1 MSVTSIKAFIGEPG
15 TGKTYNLT
23 HMVNGLLENGESV
36 YIMNPTKSARNNVR
50 KAFKEL
56 MQNDEMQYDNYVR
69 AFKSTNVLHGFAE
82 SPSNNIFIDESAM
95 VDLSAF
101 YSLLYGVIG
110 MEDVHI
116 YLFGDMKQIEPV
128 NGDSILKTLIEKS
141 MPINESRNIWQYVAD
156 TLYSDMN
163 DLIIDAPDSWKLD
176 CKVDITVFKQ
186 NHRLESKNFSGY
198 DDEYYSSL
206 IDNAVFTD
214 DYSGYLKYALE
225 HNWLITTPTNARGNE
240 INDVL
245 KQQYDDFKMVAP
257 FVVDGNSDYYLNP
270 FNKSFNQ
277 LKESFDFM
285 PQIEREN
292 AQGYE
297 FTAYMSTHRVQS
309 FTVNNVLF
317 FMGNNPIGNR
327 HKSHYSNNML
337 YTAVT
342 RAKHDVQLLG
352 LPDSFK
358 QMRETMPLTA
368 QEKNVHLK
376 AGLAIENLKNWI
388 QQSDSV
394 PTADEIYNK
403 YVQLYEDDSLIP
415 KFEQSILDIYKIQS
429 EMYTKRYVINH
440 INDSFP
446 EMFGFTLNVWLKEN
460 SKLSKQGNSNAKGKG
475 KVQQWID
482 SLDDEEIEQVK
493 GDLKS
498 RLVKKNEFKEKYH
511 YTKEQ
516 VRKAFK

>member
-23 HMVNGLLENGESV
+23 HIINGLLENCESV

-56 MQNDEMQYDNYVR
+56 MQNGEMKYDNYVR
-69 AFKSTNVLHGFAE
+69 AFKSTNVLHGFTE

-176 CKVDITVFKQ
+176 CKVDITVLKQ

-198 DDEYYSSL
+198 DDEYYSNL
-206 IDNAVFTD
+206 IDNAIVTD

-240 INDVL
+240 INTIL
-245 KQQYDDFKMVAP
+245 SEQYDDFKVVAP
-257 FVVDGNSDYYLNP
+257 FVVDSKGDYYLNP
-270 FNKSFNQ
+270 FNKQ
-277 LKESFDFM
+277 YDKLKEAFNFLPEID
-285 PQIEREN
+285 IESLQN
-292 AQGYE
+292 YNV
-297 FTAYMSTHRVQS
+297 TAYMSTHRVQS
-309 FTVNNVLF
+309 FTVDNVLF
-317 FMGNNPIGNR
+317 YMGNTPIANR
-327 HKSHYSNNML
+327 HKTHYSNNLL
-337 YTAVT
+337 YTAIS

-368 QEKNVHLK
+368 QEKNVHLR

-388 QQSDSV
+388 QQSDSI
-394 PTADEIYNK
+394 PTADEIYDK
-403 YVQLYEDDSLIP
+403 YVQLYEDESLIP

-429 EMYTKRYVINH
+429 EIYTKRYVINH

-446 EMFGFTLNVWLKEN
+446 EMFGFELTVWLKEN
-460 SKLSKQGNSNAKGKG
+460 SANAKKAPRKG
-475 KVQQWID
+475 KIKMWID
-482 SLDDEEIEQVK
+482 SLNDDELEQVK
-493 GDLKS
+493 SDLSNKKVRSNDFESKYNFTKS
-498 RLVKKNEFKEKYH
+498 QIRRAL
-511 YTKEQ
+511 
-516 VRKAFK
+516 